1 MGNDVVMGKFQI
13 FYDKAGEY
21 RFRLRDHED
30 HIILVSESYK
40 QKASAVKAIESV
52 RVNASEDTHFERKTA
67 SNGLFM
73 FNLKAANGQIIGT
86 SSFYKSESIRDEIID
101 LVTRQAPSA
110 SVDDCAMKG

>member
-1 MGNDVVMGKFQI
+1 MGKFQI

-40 QKASAVKAIESV
+40 QKANAVKAIESV
-52 RVNASEDTHFERKTA
+52 RVNASEDAHFERKTA

-86 SSFYKSESIRDEIID
+86 SNLYKTETSRDEIID
-101 LVTRQAPSA
+101 LVKSHAPLA
-110 SVDDCAMKG
+110 YVNDCAIRC